1 MEKKEIEKNVKA
13 NNVTA
18 KNINEK
24 RKLKKNQEV
33 INVTAKNVNGKKR
46 NQEKSKW

>member
-1 MEKKEIEKNVKA
+1 MEKNVKVNNVTTKNVNGKKEIEKNVKA

-24 RKLKKNQEV
+24 RNL
-33 INVTAKNVNGKKR
+33 
-46 NQEKSKW
+46 EKMQR